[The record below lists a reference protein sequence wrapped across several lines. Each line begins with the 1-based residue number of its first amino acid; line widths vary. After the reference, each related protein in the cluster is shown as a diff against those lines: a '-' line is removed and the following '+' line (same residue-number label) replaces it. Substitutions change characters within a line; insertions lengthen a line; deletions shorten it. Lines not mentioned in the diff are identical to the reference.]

1 LPSQPNINKP
11 KTKINNAEQYKKSLP
26 QNKVSQKR
34 QRSLSSIA
42 SIRTFEEENSAIES
56 ERKNEQGSD
65 PKKNKIHLKEDT
77 NLSRYYIPKY
87 QT

>member
-26 QNKVSQKR
+26 QNKVSQKG

-42 SIRTFEEENSAIES
+42 SIRAFEEESSAVES

-65 PKKNKIHLKEDT
+65 PKK
-77 NLSRYYIPKY
+77 
-87 QT
+87 